1 MDLLSGK
8 YCVLFGKIYILFI
21 LYLKG
26 FNCLQSTTAGETTKV
41 VSEVSNQNGRYKKKC
56 HHAARKNQKAWYS

>member
-41 VSEVSNQNGRYKKKC
+41 VTEVSNQNGRY
-56 HHAARKNQKAWYS
+56 